1 MRAKGLELAL
11 EDMLV
16 GKCFLG
22 LLCLEPFWVT
32 NSFFNLKIIDLP

>member
-1 MRAKGLELAL
+1 MKLKGLELAL

-16 GKCFLG
+16 GKYFLG

-32 NSFFNLKIIDLP
+32 RSCESKTLGLLT